1 MFQLI
6 LVYFLSI
13 YYIFERKCEYMKITR
28 MKLKNFISVYVTMNR
43 KEIDIDFTKGKN
55 NIILLVGAN
64 GSGKTSLLSNMQPFA
79 TLGTLDLRNSQ
90 DLILDGEDG
99 YKLIEYDLNDHH
111 YKIEH
116 HYLWN
121 NGRRKTLSYIKLD
134 GKELNPSGLVGSFND
149 IIKMHFQL
157 DPSFLKMIRLGPNV
171 TDIIKMK
178 TSERKDYIG
187 ALLAEVDI
195 YNKYFKVA
203 NDESKYLKNVIK
215 MVSSKIDKIEDI
227 SQLEE
232 SKKAL
237 EESIKET
244 KERKAQLEKELYT
257 FTGEYQSKI
266 LDEQT
271 KSNYLSAYNVTNKL
285 RKEYYDYINRYN
297 IKSYD
302 EFVNKL
308 NRIKELFDK
317 SKRDFDVNGI
327 LLAKMKDQYNTDLEN
342 KSKLENKIKILTSD
356 QSLEKLMITKSN
368 IIEQLSKIKYDNSI
382 KGKTEH
388 YKDLSN
394 AYQNIFKLISDIYEF
409 PIQSLEIIKEESQG
423 INGINNIISEVNKIC
438 TSKMKKLSEKI
449 AISKMGKAE
458 VNKGVILYIPSECK
472 AFHKCPY
479 YISLKN
485 TKADTKKSL
494 TTLNN
499 EFDHYVAVKDIFAKF
514 TAIQSHL
521 SNIRDNEYIEDIFK
535 KDDLEVLIQILNHNI
550 NYWKE
555 LSKNIDNY
563 LSISQDNEEYE
574 KLENTLKQVES
585 DIDNLQNNTEY
596 KMCVESLNNYNQ
608 IIEKSKKE
616 ITDLNTQQQILDN
629 TLEQFA
635 YDYKVIQ
642 DIYDNYITYK
652 GYTEIEENYQK
663 LLENDKIENELKNKS
678 ITYKSMISQC
688 EDQIKA
694 MENKLFNEVLYKI
707 NEKKSALEEK
717 EVLEDKFEYVEII
730 KESLSSTKGIPLIF
744 IQLYLKNIQSI
755 ANNIIHHMFGE
766 NLTLLDFVISE
777 KEFSIPYMVNGIQ
790 VKDVSLASQGERSAI
805 VMGLSFAMLQQY
817 MAIYNVMLFDELD
830 GPLDVRNKRK
840 FIEVVEK
847 QMKSINAEQVIMIT
861 HNNIFEDYP
870 VDLILTSDNNESNFN
885 NSNIIWSV

>member
-1 MFQLI
+1 
-6 LVYFLSI
+6 
-13 YYIFERKCEYMKITR
+13 MKITR

-55 NIILLVGAN
+55 NIILLVGSN

-99 YKLIEYDLNDHH
+99 YKLIEYELNDHH

-237 EESIKET
+237 EENIKET

-271 KSNYLSAYNVTNKL
+271 KSNYLSAYNVTIKL
-285 RKEYYDYINRYN
+285 RKEYYDYIDRYN

-327 LLAKMKDQYNTDLEN
+327 LLAKLKDQYNTDLEN

-382 KGKTEH
+382 KGRTEH

-394 AYQNIFKLISDIYEF
+394 TYQNIFKLISDIYEF

-449 AISKMGKAE
+449 AMSKMGKAE

-479 YISLKN
+479 YISLRN
-485 TKADTKKSL
+485 TKVDTKKSL

-555 LSKNIDNY
+555 ISKNIDNY

-596 KMCVESLNNYNQ
+596 KMCIESLNSINQ

-629 TLEQFA
+629 ALEQFA

-663 LLENDKIENELKNKS
+663 LLENDKIENELKNRS

-830 GPLDVRNKRK
+830 GPLDVRNKKK

-861 HNNIFEDYP
+861 HNNIFENYP

>member
-1 MFQLI
+1 M
-6 LVYFLSI
+6 
-13 YYIFERKCEYMKITR
+13 CMKITR

-99 YKLIEYDLNDHH
+99 YKLIEYELNDHH

-237 EESIKET
+237 EENIEDT
-244 KERKAQLEKELYT
+244 KKRKAHLEKEFYT

-266 LDEQT
+266 LDEHT
-271 KSNYLSAYNVTNKL
+271 KSDYESAYEVTSKL
-285 RKEYYDYINRYN
+285 RKEYYDYIDRYS
-297 IKSYD
+297 IKTYD

-308 NRIKELFDK
+308 NRLKDIYDK
-317 SKRDFDVNGI
+317 YKRDVDINDI
-327 LLAKMKDQYNTDLEN
+327 LLARMKEVYNSDLE
-342 KSKLENKIKILTSD
+342 SKARLENKIKILSSD
-356 QSLEKLMITKSN
+356 QSLDNLVSSKEEIL
-368 IIEQLSKIKYDNSI
+368 EQLKDLHFDDSI
-382 KGKTEH
+382 KGSSSDYKNLYLNYENIIKTITDMKE
-388 YKDLSN
+388 Y
-394 AYQNIFKLISDIYEF
+394 
-409 PIQSLEIIKEESQG
+409 PVQSFNIIKE
-423 INGINNIISEVNKIC
+423 NIEGLDSIDSIKSYFDNLCSEN
-438 TSKMKKLSEKI
+438 MKELSEKI
-449 AISKMGKAE
+449 AMVKMGKVE
-458 VNKGVILYIPSECK
+458 TNKGVVLYIPSECK
-472 AFHKCPY
+472 IFNKCPY
-479 YISLKN
+479 FQAVKSDKGEN
-485 TKADTKKSL
+485 KKALS
-494 TTLNN
+494 TLNN
-499 EFDHYVAVKDIFAKF
+499 EFDHYMGIKDIFTKF
-514 TAIQSHL
+514 SIIQTYL
-521 SNIRDNEYIEDIFK
+521 ATIRSNENIEDIFK
-535 KDDLEVLIQILNHNI
+535 LKDLDVLINILNHSSL
-550 NYWKE
+550 YWKE
-555 LSKNIDNY
+555 KLELADKY
-563 LSISQDNEEYE
+563 LMIAQDNDDYTRLN
-574 KLENTLKQVES
+574 KTLEQVEA
-585 DIDNLQNNTEY
+585 DINNLQNNTEY
-596 KMCVESLNNYNQ
+596 KMCIESLKTLDKS
-608 IIEKSKKE
+608 IEKEKKE
-616 ITDLNTQQQILDN
+616 ISELLVKQQGFDID
-629 TLEQFA
+629 LEQAA
-635 YDYKVIQ
+635 YDYKQIQ
-642 DIYDNYITYK
+642 DIFDNYTTYR
-652 GYTEIEENYQK
+652 GYKEIEDNYQK
-663 LLENDKIENELKNKS
+663 LLENDRIESELKNKS
-678 ITYKSMISQC
+678 IAYKEMISNC
-688 EDQIKA
+688 NDQIKA
-694 MENKLFNEVLYKI
+694 MENKLINDILYKI

-744 IQLYLKNIQSI
+744 IQLYLKNIQI
-755 ANNIIHHMFGE
+755 LANNIIHHMFGE

-817 MAIYNVMLFDELD
+817 MVVYNVMLFDELD
-830 GPLDVRNKRK
+830 GPLDVRNKKK

-847 QMKSINAEQVIMIT
+847 QMKAIDAEQVILIT
-861 HNNIFEDYP
+861 HNNIFENYP
-870 VDLILTSDNNESNFN
+870 VDLILTSENIDSNFN